1 MGVAWYRHFVLK
13 ARWRECYPWG
23 NVWVLRGGKPLRVEV
38 RTGITDGT
46 FTEVIGGPLE
56 VGDRV
61 ITDSLEEHSEGGRGR
76 MPMRRIF

>member
-1 MGVAWYRHFVLK
+1 VARSGDLTPS
-13 ARWRECYPWG
+13 APSLRS
-23 NVWVLRGGKPLRVEV
+23 VWVLRGGKPVRVEV

-56 VGDRV
+56 AGDRV